1 MENKVMVNKIKAVGI
16 LLDTRRGEYG
26 FSEIMLLIKRAG
38 MDDLYA
44 VFQLDT
50 VLEPS
55 LSVRRVVEVEGYF
68 RGYNVKQPDGEWKVV
83 RYMVATKV
91 KEAVSA
97 LESEYGEKYGAKGHF
112 APKHYFYAA
121 LEGELN
127 VVINTE
133 NGWKKLGLKVFGN
146 GKNGLQERPQY
157 ITIDVNPTP
166 KLPDIRALQK
176 GDVIASVLNLRT
188 PRRKFS
194 DGQVKVFEDLVV
206 EDFSVVGHNEPYV
219 PKKEENG
226 DKSEQSS
233 EPKKSRRRRTKSDI
247 EVRDIP
253 EDRYPGGKKNYV
265 PAEEKQESVPKL
277 DDVDL
282 ESPDG
287 IDDVEEINETPTGE

>member
-1 MENKVMVNKIKAVGI
+1 MVNKIKAVGI
-16 LLDTRRGEYG
+16 LYDTRRGEYG

-68 RGYNVKQPDGEWKVV
+68 RGYNVKQPNGEWKVV

-91 KEAVSA
+91 KQAVSA
-97 LESEYGEKYGAKGHF
+97 LESEFGEEFGVKGHF

-121 LEGELN
+121 LQGELN
-127 VVINTE
+127 VVISTE

-146 GKNGLQERPQY
+146 GKNGLQEHPQY

-166 KLPDIRALQK
+166 KLPNIKSLQK
-176 GDVIASVLNLRT
+176 GDVIVATLNLRT
-188 PRRKFS
+188 PRRQFA

-206 EDFSVVGHNEPYV
+206 EDFNVAGHNEPYV
-219 PKKEENG
+219 PKKDENSEEQKS
-226 DKSEQSS
+226 DK
-233 EPKKSRRRRTKSDI
+233 PKKSRRRRTNSDI
-247 EVRDIP
+247 EVKDIP
-253 EDRYPGGKKNYV
+253 EDRYPGGKKSAV
-265 PAEEKQESVPKL
+265 TDKTEQKDVPKL
-277 DDVDL
+277 DDVDF
-282 ESPDG
+282 EAP
-287 IDDVEEINETPTGE
+287 DDVEEINETPTGE